1 MDPSIL
7 NQWVPPTWPIR
18 ISWCFLYGNS
28 KSNESTQKSMCYGKW
43 LSHRPLKGW
52 VDICHLISSLWTL
65 ITSCNVCIFFVRQPA
80 CFQLG
85 LIDWSRAVMA
95 AGSSVCSDGFRM
107 FHQPCPTGIKI
118 SETQTWVIQE
128 MWVRPFKKLSWSQD
142 VIAFGLLQIGTC
154 LFSLFSPSHMLL
166 SIALS
171 CIYEDNKK
179 VYVLG
184 YVLTLNYIPIWTDFI
199 CSSWPAGKSLFYATV
214 AKYTFLH
221 VEYTG

>member
-7 NQWVPPTWPIR
+7 NQWVSPTWPIR

-28 KSNESTQKSMCYGKW
+28 KSNESTQKSMCYGKR

-65 ITSCNVCIFFVRQPA
+65 ITSCNVCIFFARQPA

-107 FHQPCPTGIKI
+107 FHQPCPTGVKI

-154 LFSLFSPSHMLL
+154 
-166 SIALS
+166 
-171 CIYEDNKK
+171 CIE
-179 VYVLG
+179 
-184 YVLTLNYIPIWTDFI
+184 FI
-199 CSSWPAGKSLFYATV
+199 
-214 AKYTFLH
+214 
-221 VEYTG
+221 